1 MESSLRDRL
10 KSLGVKAGMKKPAE
24 IKPERT
30 YPIQTTL
37 SGDFILNSFGETFLH
52 TETFA
57 TDYQHGDINLS
68 TQVGITTLARWA
80 KTPQL
85 EPHFSRD
92 LVFLDTET
100 TGLSGGTGTFI
111 FLVGIGFQS
120 DNGFQVKQFFLHNP
134 AEETALLSALDES
147 VSGFQG
153 LVTFNGK
160 SFDVP
165 ILRTRYTLNGF
176 SSPFSSMN
184 HIDLLPLA
192 RRLWKYRLSNRN
204 LGVLETEILNMERSS
219 EEIPGWMV
227 PEMYIDYCRS
237 GDSRPLKGV
246 FYHNAMDIVSLAGLL
261 IKISR
266 LMDSEKLEEPNEGV
280 DIMAVGKLFESLGD
294 DPEAKSFYET
304 ALQKPMEPNH
314 RILAEKSYALLCK
327 RNGKWDLSIR
337 IWKNLAASGDWDSCV
352 ELAKYFEHTCG
363 DYIGA
368 RYYTEMGLHII
379 QNSNLPVGKMN
390 PLKNELI
397 QRRSRLDLKIE
408 KNAKK

>member
-1 MESSLRDRL
+1 MENSLRDRL
-10 KSLGVKAGMKKPAE
+10 KSLGVQAGMKKLAE
-24 IKPERT
+24 INIDRT

-52 TETFA
+52 TETFVK
-57 TDYQHGDINLS
+57 DYQQGDVILS
-68 TQVGITTLARWA
+68 PQVGITTLARWA

-85 EPHFSRD
+85 ERLSSRD

-111 FLVGIGFQS
+111 FLVGIGFQTE
-120 DNGFQVKQFFLHNP
+120 DGFQVKQFFLRNP
-134 AEETALLSALDES
+134 AEETAFLSALDES

-165 ILRTRYTLNGF
+165 ILRTRHTLNGF
-176 SSPFSSMN
+176 TSPFSTMN

-204 LGVLETEILNMERSS
+204 LGVLETEILKMERSS

-227 PEMYIDYCRS
+227 PEMYIDYCRN

-261 IKISR
+261 INISD
-266 LMDSEKLEEPNEGV
+266 LMDSEKLHERNEGI
-280 DIMAVGKLFESLGD
+280 DIMAVGKLYESLGD
-294 DPEAKSFYET
+294 DPGAKSFYET
-304 ALQKPMEPNH
+304 ALQKPMEPKH
-314 RILAEKSYALLCK
+314 RLLAEKSYALLCK
-327 RNGKWDLSIR
+327 RKGKWDLSIP
-337 IWKNLAASGDWDSCV
+337 IWKNLAVSGDWDSCV
-352 ELAKYFEHTCG
+352 ELAKYYEHTLG
-363 DYIGA
+363 DYFVA
-368 RYYTEMGLHII
+368 RYYTELSLDNIKH
-379 QNSNLPVGKMN
+379 SSLPAEKMN
-390 PLKNELI
+390 FLKNELMK
-397 QRRSRLDLKIE
+397 RRSRLDLKIE

>member
-1 MESSLRDRL
+1 MNNSLRDRL
-10 KSLGVKAGMKKPAE
+10 KSLGSQAGTKKPP
-24 IKPERT
+24 KNNLERT

-52 TETFA
+52 TENFA
-57 TDYQHGDINLS
+57 KDYLHGDVTLS
-68 TQVGITTLARWA
+68 TPVGITTLARWA

-85 EPHFSRD
+85 EPLFSRD
-92 LVFLDTET
+92 LIFLDTET

-111 FLVGIGFQS
+111 FLVGIGFQT
-120 DNGFQVKQFFLHNP
+120 DEGFQVKQFFLRNP
-134 AEETALLSALDES
+134 AEETAFLSALDES

-160 SFDVP
+160 SFDIP

-176 SSPFSSMN
+176 SSPFSGKN

-204 LGVLETEILNMERSS
+204 LSVLETEILKMDRSN

-227 PEMYIDYCRS
+227 PEMYIDYCRN

-246 FYHNAMDIVSLAGLL
+246 FYHNAMDIISLAGLL
-261 IKISR
+261 IKISS
-266 LMDSEKLEEPNEGV
+266 LLDSEKLEVLNEGV

-294 DPEAKSFYET
+294 DSEAKTFFET
-304 ALQKPMEPNH
+304 ALQKPMEVSH
-314 RILAEKSYALLCK
+314 RMLAEKSYALLCK
-327 RNGKWDLSIR
+327 RNGKWDLSIP

-352 ELAKYFEHTCG
+352 ELAKYYEHTLG
-363 DYIGA
+363 DYSEA
-368 RYYTEMGLHII
+368 RYYTERGLNNL
-379 QNSNLPVGKMN
+379 QNSDSRVGKMN
-390 PLKNELI
+390 ALKIGLI
-397 QRRSRLDLKIE
+397 QRKYRLDCKIE
-408 KNAKK
+408 KNVEK

>member
-1 MESSLRDRL
+1 
-10 KSLGVKAGMKKPAE
+10 MKKPP
-24 IKPERT
+24 KNNLERT

-52 TETFA
+52 TEKFA
-57 TDYQHGDINLS
+57 KDYLHGDVTLS
-68 TQVGITTLARWA
+68 TPVGITTLARWA

-85 EPHFSRD
+85 EPLFSRD
-92 LVFLDTET
+92 LIFLDTET

-111 FLVGIGFQS
+111 FLVGIGFQT
-120 DNGFQVKQFFLHNP
+120 DEGFQVKQFFLRNP
-134 AEETALLSALDES
+134 AEETAFLSALDES

-160 SFDVP
+160 SFDIP

-176 SSPFSSMN
+176 SSPFSGKN

-204 LGVLETEILNMERSS
+204 LSVLETEILKMGRSN

-227 PEMYIDYCRS
+227 PEMYIDYCRN

-246 FYHNAMDIVSLAGLL
+246 FYHNAMDIISLAGLL
-261 IKISR
+261 IKISN
-266 LMDSEKLEEPNEGV
+266 LLDSEKLEVLNEGV

-294 DPEAKSFYET
+294 DSEAKTFFET
-304 ALQKPMEPNH
+304 ALQKPMEVSH
-314 RILAEKSYALLCK
+314 RMLAEKSYALLCK
-327 RNGKWDLSIR
+327 RNGKWDLSIP

-352 ELAKYFEHTCG
+352 ELAKYYEHTLG
-363 DYIGA
+363 DYSEA
-368 RYYTEMGLHII
+368 RYYTERGLNNL
-379 QNSNLPVGKMN
+379 QNSDSRVGKMN
-390 PLKNELI
+390 ALKIGLI
-397 QRRSRLDLKIE
+397 QRKYRLDCKIE
-408 KNAKK
+408 KNVEK